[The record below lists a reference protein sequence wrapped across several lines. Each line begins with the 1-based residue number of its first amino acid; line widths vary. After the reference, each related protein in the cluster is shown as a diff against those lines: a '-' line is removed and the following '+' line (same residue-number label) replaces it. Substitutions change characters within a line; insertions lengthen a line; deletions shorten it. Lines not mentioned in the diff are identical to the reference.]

1 MGKKEQG
8 EEKGRKWI
16 FTSQRENIEEKDF
29 VRVEIEKIDGKGY
42 CKVAM
47 EKGETGNLHLQGYI
61 EFTVP
66 TTFGGVKKKFSDW
79 WRNPHIEFAF
89 SPSQAAAYIGN
100 KDFVRENGH
109 EKKGEIFWCLEIG
122 KSTNTGGAEK
132 RKGADWNQTLL
143 AMKTEIDA
151 GATEF
156 DLWQNHF
163 LQMIYV
169 GSAMRNYIEQRRASL
184 FDAEFC
190 PPAPIFHESGGVAG
204 QGLNI
209 VNERRNERKGG
220 LASYAK

>member
-1 MGKKEQG
+1 MGKKTQV

-16 FTSQRENIEEKDF
+16 FTSQREKIEDEKL
-29 VRVEIEKIDGKGY
+29 VREKIEQIDGKNY

-47 EKGETGNLHLQGYI
+47 EGGETGNMHLQGYI
-61 EFTVP
+61 ELLTP
-66 TTFGGVKKKFSDW
+66 TTFGGVKKRFSDW

-89 SPSQAAAYIGN
+89 SPSQAAAYVGN
-100 KDFVRENGH
+100 KDFVREDG
-109 EKKGEIFWCLEIG
+109 KAKQGEVFWCFEIG

-132 RKGADWNQTLL
+132 RKGTDWNQSLL
-143 AMKTEIDA
+143 MMKEEIDA

-169 GSAMRNYIEQRRASL
+169 GGAMRNYIEQRRASL
-184 FDAEFC
+184 FDAEFS
-190 PPAPIFHESGGVAG
+190 PPTPIFHESGGIAG

-209 VNERRNERKGG
+209 VLQRRVGG
-220 LASYAK
+220 KKQ